1 MAGQPH
7 CKSCAGAR
15 SHFVAVEK
23 VRRRSWFIGASETP
37 PATETKN
44 ELIEATTSEGRR
56 WVFFLGQCIAKES
69 EDRCVALD
77 EASGFNMK
85 HCGLVATSAT
95 MIHQSKSFQCTPIA
109 R

>member
-1 MAGQPH
+1 
-7 CKSCAGAR
+7 
-15 SHFVAVEK
+15 
-23 VRRRSWFIGASETP
+23 
-37 PATETKN
+37 
-44 ELIEATTSEGRR
+44 LIEATTSEGRR